1 MRLPGLSPE
10 TEHLIAQLQPRL
22 LRYFAARVTDKSAR
36 QDLVGRVNER
46 LLQRLSDGA
55 PIDDVERFA
64 FGVSRNVLQEYWREQ
79 KRRRTDEATLT
90 STVENLGNQ
99 LSTTIE
105 TGPHTRKALLR
116 ALHECV
122 ESLEES
128 ERLLAERCYGE
139 GKSKDNREQLA
150 AELNLTR
157 NALDARISR
166 LRGKLEQCV
175 RQKLSPKA

>member
-1 MRLPGLSPE
+1 
-10 TEHLIAQLQPRL
+10 
-22 LRYFAARVTDKSAR
+22 
-36 QDLVGRVNER
+36 
-46 LLQRLSDGA
+46 
-55 PIDDVERFA
+55 
-64 FGVSRNVLQEYWREQ
+64 
-79 KRRRTDEATLT
+79 
-90 STVENLGNQ
+90 
-99 LSTTIE
+99 
-105 TGPHTRKALLR
+105 
-116 ALHECV
+116 V